1 MLPRFQHLLVPLDFT
16 TKNVP
21 ALDIAFEIAAQN
33 EARVT
38 LLHVIET
45 IEDVSDEEM
54 QDFYDRLEARADREL
69 EDRSQRFAEAGLP
82 VDCKVRFGRRL
93 EEILQDAEHRKI
105 DLIVMSSHK
114 VDPEQPLESWGTLSY
129 QVSLLCACPVLLVK

>member
-21 ALDIAFEIAAQN
+21 ALDIAFDIAVQN

-45 IEDVSDEEM
+45 IEDLTDAELE
-54 QDFYDRLEARADREL
+54 DFYDRLEARADREL
-69 EDRSQRFAEAGLP
+69 EDRSQRFAEAGLK

-93 EEILQDAEHRKI
+93 PEIIQDAEDRKI
-105 DLIVMSSHK
+105 DLIVMSSHP
-114 VDPEQPLESWGTLSY
+114 VDPGQPLEGWGTLSY
-129 QVSLLCACPVLLVK
+129 QVSLLCSCPVLLVK

>member
-21 ALDIAFEIAAQN
+21 ALDIAFDIAVQN
-33 EARVT
+33 KARVT

-45 IEDVSDEEM
+45 IEDLSDTEL

-69 EDRSQRFAEAGLP
+69 EDRSQRFADAGLK
-82 VDCKVRFGRRL
+82 VDCKVHFGKRL
-93 EEILQDAEHRKI
+93 QEIVQDAEDRNI
-105 DLIVMSSHK
+105 DLIVMSSHP

-129 QVSLLCACPVLLVK
+129 QVSLLCSCPVLLVK